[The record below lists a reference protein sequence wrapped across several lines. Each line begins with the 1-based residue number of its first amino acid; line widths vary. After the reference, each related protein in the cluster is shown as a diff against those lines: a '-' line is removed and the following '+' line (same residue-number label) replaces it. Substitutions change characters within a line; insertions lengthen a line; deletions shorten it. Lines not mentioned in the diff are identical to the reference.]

1 MSLLGPALSIVSGLG
16 SKWKWIAIGLGAVVL
31 IGLLTGVAAWKGYH
45 AGFDRADAE
54 RRAEVAEIHAHHAE
68 AIAAAER
75 IARARLEAETARAA
89 VIERE
94 YLDAAQTI
102 AAQRRA
108 ITRERIRHASLDVA
122 AVGGACAFGPDWV
135 RLYNEALG
143 CDSGHAL
150 PAAAPGAA
158 DEAGAA
164 DAPDAGVFR
173 GGAAVTDDVTP
184 ADILAHARDYGA
196 RCRALETQ
204 LNALIDWAEGRNPN
218 AEAAP

>member
-1 MSLLGPALSIVSGLG
+1 MSISAVTSLASGAWSLA
-16 SKWKWIAIGLGAVVL
+16 SKYRMWLALGAGVL
-31 IGLLTGVAAWKGYH
+31 LLTVLLCGLAAWKGYR
-45 AGFDRADAE
+45 AGFDRADAD

-68 AIAAAER
+68 ALAGAER
-75 IARARLEAETARAA
+75 IARERLDAETIRAA

-94 YLDAAQTI
+94 YLAATQTI

-143 CDSGHAL
+143 CDRGHAL
-150 PAAAPGAA
+150 PAAASGAA
-158 DEAGAA
+158 GQAGAA
-164 DAPDAGVFR
+164 DAPDAGVLR
-173 GGAAVTDDVTP
+173 GGAAVTDGVTP

-196 RCRALETQ
+196 RCRALAAQ
-204 LNALIDWAEGRNPN
+204 LNALIDWAEGRR
-218 AEAAP
+218 